1 MSGDVVFRQSALR
14 GIFLMMLAVALFA
27 MLDTVVKY
35 LGQHYPVPGLV
46 FARYGVH
53 LLVMLILLAPRRG
66 LGLLRTS
73 RPGIQI
79 LRSLLLLGASF
90 FFFTALQYLPLAE
103 AAAIGFVTP
112 FLVTAFSVPLL
123 GEKVGI
129 RRWSAVA
136 AGFLG
141 VLVIIRPGAEAFTVG
156 AVFPLLMALCYSI
169 YQILTRKIS
178 AHEDAIVSL
187 FFTALVGT
195 LVMSAVLPFAWVT
208 PATAWHGALVVAT
221 GCLGAFGHFALIKA
235 LAHAPASVLA
245 PFSYSQLL
253 WVTLFGFLVF
263 GDLPDG
269 IAVLGMAIIIASGL
283 YIASREAQARRQQ
296 G

>member
-1 MSGDVVFRQSALR
+1 MSGEAAFRQSPIR
-14 GIFLMMLAVALFA
+14 GILLMMLAVALFA
-27 MLDTVVKY
+27 LLDTVVKY
-35 LGQHYPVPGLV
+35 LGRHYPVPGLV

-66 LGLLRTS
+66 LGLVRTS

-79 LRSLLLLGASF
+79 VRSLLLLGASF
-90 FFFTALQYLPLAE
+90 FFFTALKYLPLAE

-141 VLVIIRPGAEAFTVG
+141 VLIIIRPGAEAFSIG
-156 AVFPLLMALCYSI
+156 AIFPLLMALCYSV

-195 LVMSAVLPFAWVT
+195 LVMSLVLPFAWVT
-208 PATAWHGALVVAT
+208 PTTLWHGTLVVAT
-221 GCLGAFGHFALIKA
+221 GCLGAFGHFVLIKA

-253 WVTLFGFLVF
+253 WVTLFGYLVF
-263 GDLPDG
+263 GDLPDL
-269 IAVLGMAIIIASGL
+269 IAVLGMAVIIASGL
-283 YIASREAQARRQQ
+283 YIAWREARLRRAAT
-296 G
+296 